1 MSPSADG
8 AAPDG
13 AAAPARIRPLSA
25 VLANQIAAGEVV
37 ERPAS
42 VVKELVENALD
53 AEATKIGVE
62 LETGGTR
69 LIRVRDDGFG
79 IPSGEL
85 VLALSR
91 HATSKIASLDDLDRI
106 ASMGFRG
113 EALPSI
119 ASVSRLTL
127 ESRLRD
133 AASGAR
139 VRVDGGGGVGGG
151 AAASKA
157 GTTVEVRDLFFN
169 VPSPPQVPANPPH
182 RAPARRRRGAPARP
196 RAPRRLAHAPPRCS
210 PGAGGDPPDG
220 ACPPSFAPVGE
231 EFAANAL
238 DISFEAGDLSLHGF
252 LAPPGMARTRP
263 DFQFLFVNRRS
274 VRDDVVRHAVRVG
287 FGDSL
292 AGAGY
297 PAFVLHLGID
307 PAAVD
312 VNVHPTK
319 HEVRFRESRH
329 VHDFVRHTV
338 SRGLGGFA
346 THIPP
351 PEAAALALEAG
362 IPLPE
367 AAASPEAPVRSPGT
381 AAPAPGVAAPA
392 HHAIGGA
399 RPGTGRARPGGD
411 RVGDHLAAYSALS
424 AASRPTEPGAALGRV
439 RLGGYVLVEGR
450 GELLLIDLGA
460 GRRALV
466 RDRLDEAMRKDAP
479 VSRPLL
485 IPHTRTVPEATAD
498 AVDEAGSSLRSL
510 GIGVRRGAPGVV
522 TLRAIPTCLAGI
534 DAEKLFDAV
543 VEWAKPS
550 RPVTDLAEA
559 LAALAGSAPF
569 DGDAGDVIDAALGGG
584 SAPGP
589 SPWTR
594 RCSAGSSP
602 WRRRGDDRRQPVSA
616 RPRRFE
622 PTCRRDARSRTPEA
636 TQGGHEHDA
645 PRLRRRSGRG
655 SGGVPDGANGGP
667 ARPRPRRSLQRA
679 APTES

>member
-1 MSPSADG
+1 MIPPAAG
-8 AAPDG
+8 AAPGG
-13 AAAPARIRPLSA
+13 ATAPARIRTLSA

-79 IPSGEL
+79 IASGEL
-85 VLALSR
+85 ALALSR
-91 HATSKIASLDDLDRI
+91 HATSKITALEDLDRI

-127 ESRLRD
+127 ESRPRE

-139 VRVDGGGGVGGG
+139 VRVDGGTVGAVEP
-151 AAASKA
+151 AAVKA

-169 VPSPPQVPANPPH
+169 VPARRKFLRTPRTELRHVEDAVRRLALARPDVSFTLHHDARKVIETI
-182 RAPARRRRGAPARP
+182 RRMEPARRLS
-196 RAPRRLAHAPPRCS
+196 RLLGEA
-210 PGAGGDPPDG
+210 
-220 ACPPSFAPVGE
+220 FAT
-231 EFAANAL
+231 NAL
-238 DISFEAGDLSLHGF
+238 EISFEAGDLSLRGF
-252 LAPPGMARTRP
+252 LAPPDMARTRP
-263 DFQFLFVNRRS
+263 DLQFLFVNGRS

-297 PAFVLHLGID
+297 PAFVLHLGIS

-329 VHDFVRHTV
+329 VHDFVRHAV

-346 THIPP
+346 THTVP

-362 IPLPE
+362 IPSPE
-367 AAASPEAPVRSPGT
+367 AAASPEAPARSPGT
-381 AAPAPGVAAPA
+381 AAPAPGIAAPA

-399 RPGTGRARPGGD
+399 RAGTGRAHSGGD

-424 AASRPTEPGAALGRV
+424 ASSRPTEPGAAFGRV
-439 RLGGYVLVEGR
+439 RLGSYVLVEDR

-466 RDRLDEAMRKDAP
+466 RDRLAEAMRKDAP

-498 AVDEAGSSLRSL
+498 AVDEAGPSLRSL
-510 GIGVRRGAPGVV
+510 GIGIRRGAPGTV
-522 TLRAIPTCLAGI
+522 TLRAIPACLAGI

-550 RPVTDLAEA
+550 SPVTDLAEA

-569 DGDAGDVIDAALGGG
+569 DGDAGDVIDAALGG
-584 SAPGP
+584 
-589 SPWTR
+589 
-594 RCSAGSSP
+594 
-602 WRRRGDDRRQPVSA
+602 
-616 RPRRFE
+616 
-622 PTCRRDARSRTPEA
+622 
-636 TQGGHEHDA
+636 
-645 PRLRRRSGRG
+645 RLRAGAVAVDEAMLRRIFSM
-655 SGGVPDGANGGP
+655 AA
-667 ARPRPRRSLQRA
+667 AR
-679 APTES
+679 